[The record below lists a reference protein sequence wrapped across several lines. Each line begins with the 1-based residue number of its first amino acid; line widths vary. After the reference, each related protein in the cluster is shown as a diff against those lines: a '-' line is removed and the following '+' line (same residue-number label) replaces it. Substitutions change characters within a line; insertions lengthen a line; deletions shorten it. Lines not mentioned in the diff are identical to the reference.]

1 MATKKYAGGGHLES
15 TNDTQSFKSAFAEAR
30 DAGAGTFTWRGKKY
44 GVELAKPAAE
54 QAKAPAAEQAKA
66 PAAAQSTPEKA
77 ATPAAA
83 RPAAA
88 RPKPTRSS
96 TDMATLDRLRDTPV
110 PSDDVLYRQAR
121 KTAPVKVSAAN
132 SNEEPIATFKRGGFI
147 SSASKRADGIA
158 QRGKTRA

>member
-44 GVELAKPAAE
+44 GAELAKPAAE

-66 PAAAQSTPEKA
+66 PAVAQSTPEK
-77 ATPAAA
+77 AA

-110 PSDDVLYRQAR
+110 PSNDVLYRQAR
-121 KTAPVKVSAAN
+121 KTAPVKVSAA
-132 SNEEPIATFKRGGFI
+132 SSDEEPIATFKHGGFI

>member
-44 GVELAKPAAE
+44 GAELAKPAAE
-54 QAKAPAAEQAKA
+54 QAKAPAV
-66 PAAAQSTPEKA
+66 AQSTPEK
-77 ATPAAA
+77 AA

-110 PSDDVLYRQAR
+110 PSNDVLYRQAR
-121 KTAPVKVSAAN
+121 KTAPVKVSAA
-132 SNEEPIATFKRGGFI
+132 SSDEEPIATFKHGGFI